1 MNFSIKLFSE
11 GKDIRLYILY
21 KSFTSQLHI
30 PPTRPVSVVRLTLN
44 LTFAANYPL
53 LTKSRTNLL
62 SGIPSML
69 FDTVKKTPKYHRV
82 DRAFKLVSI
91 AILPNCKFVGPW
103 SCVVELCPCW
113 QLINCLGTPGERPLL
128 FSDHLFIHTPLK

>member
-11 GKDIRLYILY
+11 GKDVRLYMLY
-21 KSFTSQLHI
+21 ISFTSPLHI
-30 PPTRPVSVVRLTLN
+30 PPPRPVSVVRLMLDF
-44 LTFAANYPL
+44 TFAADYPL

-82 DRAFKLVSI
+82 D
-91 AILPNCKFVGPW
+91 
-103 SCVVELCPCW
+103 
-113 QLINCLGTPGERPLL
+113 
-128 FSDHLFIHTPLK
+128 